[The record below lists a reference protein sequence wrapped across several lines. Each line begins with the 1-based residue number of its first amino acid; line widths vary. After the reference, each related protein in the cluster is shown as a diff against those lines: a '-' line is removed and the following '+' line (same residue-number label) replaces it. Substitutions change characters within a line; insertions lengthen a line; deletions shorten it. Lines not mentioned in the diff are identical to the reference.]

1 MDQSNKRYDVVIS
14 LVGIILALLT
24 LFVWIPNDIDTGV
37 IDVWRRSVRI
47 GDAMLPTFAAV
58 VILGSSIVIGLRAVF
73 GHASGGPRAM
83 SLKFMAKVLAVFI
96 VSIAVMW
103 SAGSALVSI
112 WFSGEVPYRSLIDT
126 APWNYT
132 GFVLGGA
139 LMIFGF
145 ISIARHR
152 VEWGNLGIALVAA
165 ILIALLYDV
174 PFDNLYLPPNGDF

>member
-1 MDQSNKRYDVVIS
+1 MNQSKKRYDFFIS
-14 LVGIILALLT
+14 LVGIVLALLT
-24 LFVWIPNDIDTGV
+24 LFVWIPTDIDTGV

-58 VILGSSIVIGLRAVF
+58 VILGSSTVIGLRALH
-73 GHASGGPRAM
+73 GRATGGARAM
-83 SLKFMAKVLAVFI
+83 SLEFMAMVLAVFI

-103 SAGSALVSI
+103 HAGPALVSL
-112 WFSGEVPYRSLIDT
+112 WFSGDTSYRSLIDT
-126 APWNYT
+126 VPWNFT

-145 ISIARHR
+145 IAIARHR
-152 VEWGNLGIALVAA
+152 VERRDLGIALVAT
-165 ILIALLYDV
+165 IFIALLYAV